1 MGKKAGKKKKKKG
14 SRTGGGEYDTASAA
28 TTGANITSVLRDS
41 TVKDTDV
48 KSNEAIASKISRLVA
63 GGHSE
68 LPHLSDLH
76 LLAALQVAFA
86 EVEEMMTYLVDV
98 DGVDVNAKDT
108 MPGPTGGVS
117 ALNVAVQNCAHDS
130 VRVLLSLGADPNL
143 PKNNGATP
151 VLTCIFGAAKYSGFG
166 RFQCLGAY
174 LLQLDTLLKYGGT
187 TKPVPC
193 GMMHPQQSP
202 DGSAWSTPKSAVLC
216 PIIMCVSQ
224 HFRHADYAKPV
235 LEVLLGLTED
245 IDTSAISFTGLDALQ
260 TAAHFGHTGCAEL
273 LVLSGWDP
281 TKRGGYRSG
290 GKTLLEGTAG
300 KTAAEIARAAK
311 HFATADAISSAVEA
325 MKIFAS
331 RSNEAAHRAGQ
342 LSAANAQQRAAA
354 TTAAA
359 AAARGAKTIFEKGD
373 RVRIVGVK
381 TAARGEAADDGG
393 SLRRRLPN
401 GLQKPSAEH
410 EGRCGFVAIIL
421 DLPRL
426 SIRKYSVK
434 LDPVGDEDDYP
445 GTMVTTD
452 GENLI
457 AEGYDSGFDPS
468 LGFIEY
474 GHGKAN
480 MPTQKSYTSD
490 WQSQVVALNMRG
502 EVIGARGAWVLL
514 DDYRGVRK
522 AAAAAAAAKQAEAGT
537 SSSSKKH
544 EMPKTMRLAYR
555 SFDRG
560 MELMTV
566 SGGGGRL
573 AAIYFVDALRQRPG
587 LAHADA
593 FVAMN
598 NLGNAY
604 IKYQRYYEAM
614 LLARRCTAI
623 LPQCVVGWFLLASS
637 IGDWYGDLTL
647 RKKHALDGM
656 GGSSFTPLESD
667 MLQKAT
673 DDRSVAREMLRYL

>member
-1 MGKKAGKKKKKKG
+1 MGKKSGKKKKKKA
-14 SRTGGGEYDTASAA
+14 SRIGGGENDTASAA
-28 TTGANITSVLRDS
+28 TNAATITSFLRDS
-41 TVKDTDV
+41 TVKNTDV
-48 KSNEAIASKISRLVA
+48 KSNEAIASKISRLVSPRYA
-63 GGHSE
+63 E

-76 LLAALQVAFA
+76 LLAALQGDFT
-86 EVEEMMTYLVDV
+86 EMEEMMTYIVDV
-98 DGVDVNAKDT
+98 DGVDVNARDT
-108 MPGPTGGVS
+108 LPGPTGGVS
-117 ALNVAVQNCAHDS
+117 ALNVAVQNCAHES

-143 PKNNGATP
+143 PKNNGSTP

-166 RFQCLGAY
+166 HFRCLGAY

-193 GMMHPQQSP
+193 GMMHPQQLP

-281 TKRGGYRSG
+281 TKRGGYRSD
-290 GKTLLEGTAG
+290 GKTVLEGTAG

-325 MKIFAS
+325 MKMFAS
-331 RSNEAAHRAGQ
+331 RTNEAEHRAGQ
-342 LSAANAQQRAAA
+342 LIAANAQQRA
-354 TTAAA
+354 TAAA
-359 AAARGAKTIFEKGD
+359 AAARNRKTIFEKGD
-373 RVRIVGVK
+373 RVRIVGFT
-381 TAARGEAADDGG
+381 TAAGGGTADDGG
-393 SLRRRLPN
+393 SLRLPN
-401 GLQKPSAEH
+401 GLKKASAEH

-426 SIRKYSVK
+426 SFRQYSVK
-434 LDPVGDEDDYP
+434 LDPVGDEEDYP
-445 GTMVTTD
+445 GTMVMAK

-457 AEGYDSGFDPS
+457 AEGDNFDQS

-474 GHGKAN
+474 ESPT
-480 MPTQKSYTSD
+480 MPTQCPGNPDLEGQIVT
-490 WQSQVVALNMRG
+490 LNMRG
-502 EVIGARGAWVLL
+502 EVIGARDAWVFL
-514 DDYRGVRK
+514 DDYRGDRK
-522 AAAAAAAAKQAEAGT
+522 AAAAAASAKQAETGT
-537 SSSSKKH
+537 SSKKH
-544 EMPKTMRLAYR
+544 EMPKTMRSAYR

-587 LAHADA
+587 LALADA

-637 IGDWYGDLTL
+637 IGDWYGDLSL

-667 MLQKAT
+667 MLQKAA
-673 DDRSVAREMLRYL
+673 DDQSVAREMLRYL